1 LRKVLLVLLLIT
13 AYAQLR
19 AQQPA
24 PGIIAGN
31 ILDEKSKA
39 VRDATVELVPLA
51 DSAKKRSAVAD
62 KDGGFSFQGIGF
74 GYYRLKISYIG
85 FKQLTIDS
93 IHVRAERYD
102 FNLNDLTLKPADAV
116 MEEVVVYAEKPLIQS
131 KDGNITFNAAESPL
145 SAGASATELLKNVPL
160 VTTDANGKVLLKGKE
175 PRILIDDK
183 PVELNQ
189 QQLQDMLESMSGSMI
204 ERIEVMTNPPP
215 QYANEQGGV
224 INIVTRKGKVGMSGR
239 VSVSGGTRGE
249 GNLSGNFS
257 YRKQGL
263 AINFN
268 AGAGLNAF
276 QSSGYSKRQNIYAD
290 STNQFNTTSG
300 SRNRSIRPN
309 ARLSIDYD
317 LDKRNAFNL
326 LLQFNQNNF
335 NNRSNN
341 EYTNINRFDEI
352 YRLSQRSIRSEGHN
366 FNPNI
371 SFTYTHKGKKPGEV
385 FRAIAVLNYGYSQND
400 RYFFQEFLNSDHT
413 PTGNDSTQ
421 QQLNDTWNN
430 GYNLRLSYDKMLGNK
445 KTFLSS
451 GAIYNVTN
459 SHVLLNSSFLQKGT
473 NTMVKS
479 ELLSNDF
486 RFRQSIGNLRFS
498 VKQVFSEGFSATLGL
513 NAEQTEVRFDLY
525 KVKDGVFNNYW
536 SWLPFANLNRTWK
549 DKLNLSLAYRR
560 TIRRPGIWEMNPSID
575 YGDPYNLR
583 FGNPYLRPSMAH
595 TFDLVL
601 GKTKPKFYVN
611 FGVGY
616 NVIEDI
622 YSQLRSLLQDGKT
635 QITWGNINNRTEYEA
650 STWSGYTISRKLR
663 INFSASYTYNQY
675 GLRERT
681 VQKFRNGG
689 SLTSNLNSSFTP
701 KDIWN
706 FTNSFTF
713 NRFANPQGTVRSNVS
728 MNLGIQRKWLNKQ
741 LITTINFIDP
751 FTQQRNR
758 SFTYAPNFNV
768 ETYNA
773 TQTRNVRFTVAYN
786 FNNAPK
792 KKPNPKTQ
800 PLKQLLPPR
809 STN

>member
-1 LRKVLLVLLLIT
+1 MILIFTT
-13 AYAQLR
+13 AILQLQ

-31 ILDEKSKA
+31 VLDEKGKA
-39 VRDATVELVPLA
+39 VKDATVELVPLA
-51 DSAKKRSAVAD
+51 DSLKKRSAVAD
-62 KDGGFSFQGIGF
+62 KDGGFSFSNIAF
-74 GYYRLKISYIG
+74 GYYRVKISFVG
-85 FKQLTIDS
+85 FKPLTIDS
-93 IHVRAERYD
+93 INVRAERFD
-102 FNLNDLTLKPADAV
+102 FGLNDLSLKAAGDAL
-116 MEEVVVYAEKPLIQS
+116 EEVIVYAEKPLIQS

-145 SAGASATELLKNVPL
+145 SAGSSATELLKNVPL
-160 VTTDANGKVLLKGKE
+160 VTTDADGKVLLKGKE
-175 PRILIDDK
+175 PKILIDDK
-183 PVELNQ
+183 PVELSQ
-189 QQLQDMLESMSGSMI
+189 RQLQDMLESMSGSMV

-224 INIVTRKGKVGMSGR
+224 INIVTRKGKVGISGR
-239 VSVSGGTRGE
+239 VSLSGGTRGE
-249 GNLSGNFS
+249 TNLNGNFS

-263 AINFN
+263 AINFT
-268 AGAGLNAF
+268 AGAGLNTF
-276 QSSGYSKRQNIYAD
+276 QSNGYSYRQNIYTD
-290 STNQFNTTSG
+290 STNRFNTTSA
-300 SRNRSIRPN
+300 SRNRSVRPN

-317 LDKRNAFNL
+317 LDKQNAFNVV
-326 LLQFNQNNF
+326 LQFNENIF
-335 NNRSNN
+335 RNRSNN

-366 FNPNI
+366 VNPNI
-371 SFTYTHKGKKPGEV
+371 SFTYTHKGKKPGDV
-385 FRAIAVLNYGYSQND
+385 FRVIGVLNYGYSQND

-430 GYNLRLSYDKMLGNK
+430 GYNLRMSYDKMLSNK

-451 GAIYNVTN
+451 GAVYNVSN

-473 NTMVKS
+473 NAMVKS
-479 ELLSNDF
+479 DLLSNDF

-498 VKQVFSEGFSATLGL
+498 VKQIFSEGFSATLGL

-525 KVKDGVFNNYW
+525 KMKDGVFNNYW
-536 SWLPFANLNRTWK
+536 SWLPFANINRTWK

-583 FGNPYLRPSMAH
+583 FGNPYLLPSMAH
-595 TFDLVL
+595 TLDLVV

-616 NVIEDI
+616 NIIEDI
-622 YSQLRSLLQDGKT
+622 FAQVRSLLPEGKT
-635 QITWGNINNRTEYEA
+635 QITFENINNRTEYEA
-650 STWSGYTISRKLR
+650 STWAGYTISRKLR
-663 INFSASYTYNQY
+663 INLSASYTYNQY

-681 VQKFRNGG
+681 VQKYRNGG

-701 KDIWN
+701 TDVWN

-728 MNLGIQRKWLNKQ
+728 MNIGIQRKWLNKQ

-751 FTQQRNR
+751 FTQQKNR
-758 SFTYAPNFNV
+758 SFTYAPNFNL
-768 ETYNA
+768 ETYNS

-792 KKPNPKTQ
+792 KKKGIKPSANNTKPKV
-800 PLKQLLPPR
+800 
-809 STN
+809 